1 MINNPMNIL
10 EQFPVRKTKQQKQ
23 AFRDAVCGYAE
34 KLGYPCTVE
43 RRNLSCQNI
52 VLGDP
57 EGAKYLVTAH
67 YDTCA
72 NMLLPNLITPCNF
85 GLFLLYQILLVVAMI
100 VVSVAS
106 GLLLGFLF
114 GRSVMMVTIFVVYW
128 TLLLLLLFGPANRS
142 NANDNTSGVVAV
154 LEIARKLPAELRS
167 QVCFVLFDLEE
178 AGLFGS
184 MGYQEAHKNATK
196 NQLVLNLDCVGDG
209 DEIMLFP
216 SGKVKKDQEKMELL
230 RSCCG
235 SQGNKRISIR
245 EKGFSFYPSD
255 QANFPYGVGIA
266 ALRRSKVGHY
276 LGRIHTNRDTILEE
290 ANIHMI
296 RDAIL
301 SMIAA
306 HPEYTPVEPKK
317 ASGRRLNASGILF
330 LTTGILFLISAWL
343 GKDFFNVGLGVFF
356 LALGIGKLTARK

>member
-106 GLLLGFLF
+106 GLLLGLLF
-114 GRSVMMVTIFVVYW
+114 GRPVMMVTIFVVYW

-142 NANDNTSGVVAV
+142 NANDNTSGVVTL
-154 LEIARKLPAELRS
+154 LEIARTMPENQRHK
-167 QVCFVLFDLEE
+167 VCFVLFDQEE
-178 AGLFGS
+178 LGLLGS
-184 MGYQEAHKNATK
+184 SFYRSRHRKASNMQV
-196 NQLVLNLDCVGDG
+196 VLNLDCVGDG
-209 DEIMLFP
+209 DHLRMFP
-216 SGKVKKDQEKMELL
+216 TKRLKQDKRKLSSLYRACGYFGKKDLL
-230 RSCCG
+230 VH
-235 SQGNKRISIR
+235 
-245 EKGFSFYPSD
+245 EKGFSIYPSD
-255 QANFPYGVGIA
+255 QMNFPYGVGIC
-266 ALRRSKVGHY
+266 ALRKKRKTLY
-276 LGRIHTNRDTILEE
+276 LSRIHTKKDTVLEE
-290 ANIHMI
+290 TNVNIL
-296 RDAIL
+296 R
-301 SMIAA
+301 AA
-306 HPEYTPVEPKK
+306 
-317 ASGRRLNASGILF
+317 
-330 LTTGILFLISAWL
+330 LTTFICC
-343 GKDFFNVGLGVFF
+343 DEVN
-356 LALGIGKLTARK
+356 

>member
-142 NANDNTSGVVAV
+142 NANDNTSGVVTL
-154 LEIARKLPAELRS
+154 LEIARTMPENQRHK
-167 QVCFVLFDLEE
+167 VCFVLFDQEE
-178 AGLFGS
+178 LGLLGS
-184 MGYQEAHKNATK
+184 SFYRSRHRKASNTQV
-196 NQLVLNLDCVGDG
+196 VLNLDCVGDG
-209 DEIMLFP
+209 DHLRMFP
-216 SGKVKKDQEKMELL
+216 TKRLKQDKRRLSSLYRACGYFGKKDLLVQEK
-230 RSCCG
+230 RF
-235 SQGNKRISIR
+235 SI
-245 EKGFSFYPSD
+245 YPSD
-255 QANFPYGVGIA
+255 QMNFPYGVGIC
-266 ALRRSKVGHY
+266 ALRKKRKTLY
-276 LGRIHTNRDTILEE
+276 LSRIHTKKDTVLEE
-290 ANIHMI
+290 TNVNIL
-296 RDAIL
+296 R
-301 SMIAA
+301 AA
-306 HPEYTPVEPKK
+306 
-317 ASGRRLNASGILF
+317 
-330 LTTGILFLISAWL
+330 LTTFICC
-343 GKDFFNVGLGVFF
+343 DEVN
-356 LALGIGKLTARK
+356 

>member
-142 NANDNTSGVVAV
+142 NANDNTSGVVTL
-154 LEIARKLPAELRS
+154 LEIARTMPVNQRHK
-167 QVCFVLFDLEE
+167 VCFVLFDQEE
-178 AGLFGS
+178 LGLLGS
-184 MGYQEAHKNATK
+184 SFYRSRHRKASNTQM
-196 NQLVLNLDCVGDG
+196 VLNLDCVGDG
-209 DEIMLFP
+209 DHLRMFP
-216 SGKVKKDQEKMELL
+216 TKRLKQDKRRLSSLYRACGYFGKKDLLVQEK
-230 RSCCG
+230 RF
-235 SQGNKRISIR
+235 SI
-245 EKGFSFYPSD
+245 YPSD
-255 QANFPYGVGIA
+255 QMNFPYGVGIC
-266 ALRRSKVGHY
+266 ALRKKRKTLY
-276 LGRIHTNRDTILEE
+276 LSRIHTKKDTVLEE
-290 ANIHMI
+290 TNVNIL
-296 RDAIL
+296 R
-301 SMIAA
+301 AA
-306 HPEYTPVEPKK
+306 
-317 ASGRRLNASGILF
+317 
-330 LTTGILFLISAWL
+330 LTTFICC
-343 GKDFFNVGLGVFF
+343 DEVN
-356 LALGIGKLTARK
+356 

>member
-142 NANDNTSGVVAV
+142 NANDNTSGMVTL
-154 LEIARKLPAELRS
+154 LEIARTMPENQRHK
-167 QVCFVLFDLEE
+167 VCFVLFDQEE
-178 AGLFGS
+178 LGLLGS
-184 MGYQEAHKNATK
+184 SFYRSRHRKASNTQV
-196 NQLVLNLDCVGDG
+196 VLNLDCVGDG
-209 DEIMLFP
+209 DHLRMFP
-216 SGKVKKDQEKMELL
+216 TKRLKQDKRKLSSLYRACGYFGKKDLL
-230 RSCCG
+230 VH
-235 SQGNKRISIR
+235 
-245 EKGFSFYPSD
+245 EKGFSIYPSD
-255 QANFPYGVGIA
+255 QMNFPYGVGIC
-266 ALRRSKVGHY
+266 ALRKKRKTLY
-276 LGRIHTNRDTILEE
+276 LSRIHTKKDTVLEE
-290 ANIHMI
+290 TNVNIL
-296 RDAIL
+296 R
-301 SMIAA
+301 AA
-306 HPEYTPVEPKK
+306 
-317 ASGRRLNASGILF
+317 
-330 LTTGILFLISAWL
+330 LTTFICR
-343 GKDFFNVGLGVFF
+343 DEVN
-356 LALGIGKLTARK
+356 

>member
-142 NANDNTSGVVAV
+142 NANDNTSGVVTL
-154 LEIARKLPAELRS
+154 LEIARTMPVNQRHK
-167 QVCFVLFDLEE
+167 VCFVLFDQEE
-178 AGLFGS
+178 LGLLGS
-184 MGYQEAHKNATK
+184 SFYRSRHRKASNTQM
-196 NQLVLNLDCVGDG
+196 VLNLDCVGDG
-209 DEIMLFP
+209 DHLRMFP
-216 SGKVKKDQEKMELL
+216 TKRLKQDKRRLSSLYRACGYFGKKDLL
-230 RSCCG
+230 VH
-235 SQGNKRISIR
+235 
-245 EKGFSFYPSD
+245 EKGFSIYPSD
-255 QANFPYGVGIA
+255 QMNFPYGVGIC
-266 ALRRSKVGHY
+266 ALRKKRKTLY
-276 LGRIHTNRDTILEE
+276 LSRIHTKKDTVLEE
-290 ANIHMI
+290 TNVNIL
-296 RDAIL
+296 R
-301 SMIAA
+301 AA
-306 HPEYTPVEPKK
+306 
-317 ASGRRLNASGILF
+317 
-330 LTTGILFLISAWL
+330 LTTFICC
-343 GKDFFNVGLGVFF
+343 DEVN
-356 LALGIGKLTARK
+356 

>member
-1 MINNPMNIL
+1 MNIL

-142 NANDNTSGVVAV
+142 NANDNTSGVVTL
-154 LEIARKLPAELRS
+154 LEIARTMPVNQRHK
-167 QVCFVLFDLEE
+167 VCFVLFDQEE
-178 AGLFGS
+178 LGLLGS
-184 MGYQEAHKNATK
+184 SFYRSRHRKASNTQMI
-196 NQLVLNLDCVGDG
+196 LNLDCVGDG
-209 DEIMLFP
+209 DHLRMFP
-216 SGKVKKDQEKMELL
+216 TKRLKQDKRKLSSLYRACGYFGKKDLL
-230 RSCCG
+230 VH
-235 SQGNKRISIR
+235 
-245 EKGFSFYPSD
+245 EKGFSIYPSD
-255 QANFPYGVGIA
+255 QMNFPYGVGIC
-266 ALRRSKVGHY
+266 ALRKKRKTLY
-276 LGRIHTNRDTILEE
+276 LSRIHTKKDTVLDETNVNIL
-290 ANIHMI
+290 
-296 RDAIL
+296 R
-301 SMIAA
+301 AA
-306 HPEYTPVEPKK
+306 
-317 ASGRRLNASGILF
+317 
-330 LTTGILFLISAWL
+330 LTTFICC
-343 GKDFFNVGLGVFF
+343 DEVN
-356 LALGIGKLTARK
+356 

>member
-142 NANDNTSGVVAV
+142 NANDNTSGVVTL
-154 LEIARKLPAELRS
+154 LEIARTMPENQRHK
-167 QVCFVLFDLEE
+167 VCFVLFDQEE
-178 AGLFGS
+178 LGLLGS
-184 MGYQEAHKNATK
+184 SFYRSRHRKASNTQM
-196 NQLVLNLDCVGDG
+196 VLNLDCVGDG
-209 DEIMLFP
+209 DHLRMFP
-216 SGKVKKDQEKMELL
+216 TKRLKQDKRRLSSLYRACGYFGKKDLLVQEK
-230 RSCCG
+230 RF
-235 SQGNKRISIR
+235 SI
-245 EKGFSFYPSD
+245 YPSD
-255 QANFPYGVGIA
+255 QMNFPYGVGIC
-266 ALRRSKVGHY
+266 ALRKKRKTLY
-276 LGRIHTNRDTILEE
+276 LSRIHTKKDTVLEE
-290 ANIHMI
+290 TNVNIL
-296 RDAIL
+296 R
-301 SMIAA
+301 AA
-306 HPEYTPVEPKK
+306 
-317 ASGRRLNASGILF
+317 
-330 LTTGILFLISAWL
+330 LTSFICC
-343 GKDFFNVGLGVFF
+343 DEVN
-356 LALGIGKLTARK
+356 